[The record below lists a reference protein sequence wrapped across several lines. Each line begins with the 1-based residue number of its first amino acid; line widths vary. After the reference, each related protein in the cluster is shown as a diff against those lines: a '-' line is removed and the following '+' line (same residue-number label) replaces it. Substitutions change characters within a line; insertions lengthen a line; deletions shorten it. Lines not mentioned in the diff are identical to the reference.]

1 MGNQQS
7 EKCQKYQ
14 TDEDINEEGTITTDA
29 DVHPKE
35 RFNNST
41 KITFTE

>member
-29 DVHPKE
+29 DVHP
-35 RFNNST
+35 
-41 KITFTE
+41 